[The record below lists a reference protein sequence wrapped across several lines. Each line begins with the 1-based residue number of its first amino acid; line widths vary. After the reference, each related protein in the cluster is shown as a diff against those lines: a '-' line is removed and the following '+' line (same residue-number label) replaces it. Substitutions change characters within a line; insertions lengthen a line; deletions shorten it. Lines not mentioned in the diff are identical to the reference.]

1 MKKII
6 AVLLLLT
13 LALTA
18 CTALADTTKV
28 VYEGKKNGEGQ
39 FTVISMAENDLFD
52 NFKNLLP
59 GDTVEQKIEVVNNS
73 KSKVRIYMRALDP
86 VEYSDYLGFLDK
98 MWMTVNTKKTEIFD
112 AVPGQRA
119 QLENW
124 TLLGT
129 FKKKGAATLDVD
141 LYLPFHDE
149 VVIDGEVVLKL
160 SEKETLDNDY
170 QFAKGAVQWE
180 FRIEEI
186 PDDDSPDTGDDFV
199 MTLWLGAAAA
209 LLAAIAVVLVL
220 LKRRRNEA

>member
-1 MKKII
+1 MKKLICI
-6 AVLLLLT
+6 LF
-13 LALTA
+13 ALMMLGSA
-18 CTALADTTKV
+18 ALADTTKV
-28 VYEGKKNGEGQ
+28 VYNGKKAAEQ

-73 KSKVRIYMRALDP
+73 KSKIRIYMRALDP
-86 VEYSDYLGFLDK
+86 VVNPKYPGFLDK

-119 QLENW
+119 QLEDW

-160 SEKETLDNDY
+160 SEEETLDNDY
-170 QFAKGAVQWE
+170 QFAEGAVVWE
-180 FRIEEI
+180 FKIEEI

-209 LLAAIAVVLVL
+209 LLAAIAAVLVL

>member
-28 VYEGKKNGEGQ
+28 VYNGKKAAEQ
-39 FTVISMAENDLFD
+39 FTVISAEPNDLFD

-73 KSKVRIYMRALDP
+73 KSKIRIYMRALDP
-86 VEYSDYLGFLDK
+86 VVNSDYPGFLDK

-112 AVPGQRA
+112 AVPGQKA

-141 LYLPFHDE
+141 LYLPFHDK

-160 SEKETLDNDY
+160 SEEETLDNDY
-170 QFAKGAVQWE
+170 QFAEGAVVWE
-180 FRIEEI
+180 FKIEEI